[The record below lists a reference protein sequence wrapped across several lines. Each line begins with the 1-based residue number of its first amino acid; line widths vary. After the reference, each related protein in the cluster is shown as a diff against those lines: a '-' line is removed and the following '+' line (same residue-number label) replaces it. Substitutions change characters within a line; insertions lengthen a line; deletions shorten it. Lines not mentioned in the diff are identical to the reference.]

1 MKSEQEEKFKK
12 ILIEEEK
19 IVSNQLKSIAVQN
32 SSDLNDWI
40 PKIDLD
46 SDGLAGEGEDA
57 VQTTIY
63 QERVGLVA
71 GLETRYNNI
80 KKALDSINNGTY
92 GVCLLC
98 GKKIELDRLNANPAA
113 KTCKEHVDKEVDVI

>member
-1 MKSEQEEKFKK
+1 MFFT
-12 ILIEEEK
+12 
-19 IVSNQLKSIAVQN
+19 
-32 SSDLNDWI
+32 
-40 PKIDLD
+40 
-46 SDGLAGEGEDA
+46 GLA
-57 VQTTIY
+57 
-63 QERVGLVA
+63 A